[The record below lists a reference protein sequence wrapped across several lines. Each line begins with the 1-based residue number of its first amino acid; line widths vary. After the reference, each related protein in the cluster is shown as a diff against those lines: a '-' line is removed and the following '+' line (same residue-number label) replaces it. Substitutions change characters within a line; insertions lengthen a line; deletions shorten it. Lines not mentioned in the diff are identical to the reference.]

1 MIKLV
6 ILHDKTVVA
15 ACLSCLGSVVNN
27 VTKNFTLIRD
37 TFKKYFSNI
46 VTFKRVYEKDPRDHR
61 LPRSTPMFR
70 RSLFTVGLLLRHFD
84 FTLEEL
90 YAGLEW
96 GSETKM
102 TVFETIYYFLEH
114 ESTDVQNDTLGVSQ
128 QFYIMTNK
136 TITWLFAGSWIHLHP
151 PL

>member
-1 MIKLV
+1 
-6 ILHDKTVVA
+6 
-15 ACLSCLGSVVNN
+15 
-27 VTKNFTLIRD
+27 
-37 TFKKYFSNI
+37 
-46 VTFKRVYEKDPRDHR
+46 
-61 LPRSTPMFR
+61 MFR

-114 ESTDVQNDTLGVSQ
+114 ESTDVQNDTLGVSLQ
-128 QFYIMTNK
+128 LYIVANK
-136 TITWLFAGSWIHLHP
+136 TT
-151 PL
+151 